1 MTTQYMKKTI
11 VTHLSPDLD
20 AIASVWLI
28 KKYLPD
34 WNDAQIKLVP
44 AGTTFDDQLPD
55 SDKNIIHVDTGL
67 GKFDHHQTNE
77 YTSAT
82 KLVFR
87 YLSGRDLIEEN
98 DIKAIEKIVEY
109 VNSTDHFA
117 EVFYP
122 EPDAD
127 RYDLTI
133 RQLIDGLKVSA
144 REETKLIETV
154 FQLLEAALIV
164 FKNKVKADDEI
175 KNGFV
180 FKSYLGRSLAI
191 ESRNEEA
198 VKLALKK
205 GFALVIRRHPEVG
218 FTRIKTLPDKKY
230 SLKPIYEKILIKD
243 KKGSW
248 FFHISE
254 HMLLNG
260 SSGNPKLIP
269 TTLSL
274 NKIIEIIKS
283 V

>member
-1 MTTQYMKKTI
+1 MKTI

-34 WNDAQIKLVP
+34 WDSAEIKLVP
-44 AGTTFDDQLPD
+44 AGTTLDDQLPD
-55 SDKNIIHVDTGL
+55 SVDNVIHVDTGL
-67 GKFDHHQTNE
+67 GRFDHHQTNA

-82 KLVFR
+82 KLVYKF
-87 YLSGRDLIEEN
+87 LVGRDLIEERE
-98 DIKAIEKIVEY
+98 IRALEKVVEY

-117 EVFYP
+117 EVFYADP
-122 EPDAD
+122 AAD
-127 RYDLTI
+127 RYDFMI
-133 RQLIDGLKVSA
+133 RQLVDGLKVIN
-144 REETKLIETV
+144 REETKLIEII
-154 FQLLEAALIV
+154 FLLLEAALIV
-164 FKNKVKADDEI
+164 FKNKVNAEEEI

-180 FKSYLGRSLAI
+180 FKSYLGRSLAL
-191 ESRNEEA
+191 ESKNEEA
-198 VKLALKK
+198 VKLALKQ

-218 FTRIKTLPDKKY
+218 FTRIKTLPDKKL
-230 SLKPIYEKILIKD
+230 SLKPVYDGILKLD

-269 TTLSL
+269 TPLSL
-274 NKIIEIIKS
+274 NKIIEIVKS
-283 V
+283 IR

>member
-1 MTTQYMKKTI
+1 MKTI

-34 WNDAQIKLVP
+34 WGDAQIKLVP
-44 AGTTFDDQLPD
+44 AGTTLDDKLPD

-67 GKFDHHQTNE
+67 GKFDHHQTND

-82 KLVFR
+82 KLVFKF
-87 YLSGRDLIEEN
+87 LSGRDFIEEN
-98 DIKAIEKIVEY
+98 ELKALEKVINY

-122 EPDAD
+122 DPEAD
-127 RYDLTI
+127 RYDFMV
-133 RQLIDGLKVSA
+133 RQLVDGLKVINRDES
-144 REETKLIETV
+144 KLFEII
-154 FQLLEAALIV
+154 FLLLEAALIV
-164 FKNKVKADDEI
+164 FKNKVNAESEI
-175 KNGFV
+175 ERGFV

-191 ESRNEEA
+191 ESKNEEA

-205 GFALVIRRHPEVG
+205 GFNLVIRRHPEVG

-230 SLKPIYEKILIKD
+230 SLRPVYDGILKFD

-248 FFHISE
+248 FLHISE

-269 TTLSL
+269 TPLPL
-274 NKIIEIIKS
+274 NKIIEIVKNIR
-283 V
+283 

>member
-1 MTTQYMKKTI
+1 MKTI

-34 WNDAQIKLVP
+34 WDSAEIKLVP
-44 AGTTFDDQLPD
+44 AGTTLNDELPD
-55 SDKNIIHVDTGL
+55 DNKNIIHVDTGL
-67 GKFDHHQTNE
+67 GHFDHHQTNDD
-77 YTSAT
+77 TSAT
-82 KLVFR
+82 KLVYK
-87 YLSGRDLIEEN
+87 YLIGRDLIEEKE
-98 DIKAIEKIVEY
+98 IKTLEKIVEY
-109 VNSTDHFA
+109 VNLTDHFA

-122 EPDAD
+122 DPADD
-127 RYDLTI
+127 RYDFMI
-133 RQLIDGLKVSA
+133 RQLVDGLKVIN
-144 REETKLIETV
+144 REETKLIEII
-154 FQLLEAALIV
+154 FQLLEAVLIV
-164 FKNKVKADDEI
+164 FKNKVSAEEEI

-180 FKSYLGRSLAI
+180 FQSYLGKSLAI
-191 ESRNEEA
+191 ESKNEEA

-205 GFALVIRRHPEVG
+205 GFSLVIRRHPEVG
-218 FTRIKTLPDKKY
+218 FTRIKTLPNKKF
-230 SLKPIYEKILIKD
+230 SLKKVYENILKID

-269 TTLSL
+269 TPLSL

>member
-1 MTTQYMKKTI
+1 MKTI

-28 KKYLPD
+28 KKYLTD
-34 WNDAQIKLVP
+34 WDNAEIKLVP
-44 AGTTFDDQLPD
+44 AGTTLNNEPPDDNKD
-55 SDKNIIHVDTGL
+55 IIHVDTGL
-67 GKFDHHQTNE
+67 GRFDHHQTNL

-82 KLVFR
+82 KLVYK
-87 YLSGRDLIEEN
+87 YLLGRDLIDEN
-98 DIKAIEKIVEY
+98 EIKALERVIEY

-117 EVFYP
+117 EVFYSD
-122 EPDAD
+122 PDAD
-127 RYDLTI
+127 RYDFMV
-133 RQLIDGLKVSA
+133 RQLVDGLKVINRDEA
-144 REETKLIETV
+144 KLIEII
-154 FQLLEAALIV
+154 FLLLEAALIV
-164 FKNKVKADDEI
+164 FKNKVNAEEEI

-180 FKSYLGRSLAI
+180 FKSYLGRSLAL
-191 ESRNEEA
+191 ESKNEEA

-205 GFALVIRRHPEVG
+205 GFSLVIRRHPEVG

-230 SLKPIYEKILIKD
+230 TLKPIYKKILEID

-248 FFHISE
+248 YFHISE

-260 SSGNPKLIP
+260 SSGNPKLVP
-269 TTLSL
+269 TSLSL

>member
-1 MTTQYMKKTI
+1 MKTI

-34 WNDAQIKLVP
+34 WNDAQIKFVP
-44 AGTTFDDQLPD
+44 SGKTLEDQIVD
-55 SDKNIIHVDTGL
+55 SDKNVIHVDTGL
-67 GKFDHHQTNE
+67 GKFDHHQTND

-82 KLVFR
+82 KLVYK
-87 YLSGRDLIEEN
+87 YLLGRDYIEEKE
-98 DIKAIEKIVEY
+98 IKALEKIIEY

-117 EVFYP
+117 EVFYADP
-122 EPDAD
+122 EAD
-127 RYDLTI
+127 RYDFMI
-133 RQLIDGLKVSA
+133 RQLVDGLKVIN
-144 REETKLIETV
+144 REETKLIEII
-154 FQLLEAALIV
+154 FLLLEAALIV
-164 FKNKVKADDEI
+164 FKNKVNAEEEI
-175 KNGFV
+175 NRGFV

-191 ESRNEEA
+191 ESKNEET

-205 GFALVIRRHPEVG
+205 GFTLVIRRHPEVG
-218 FTRIKTLPDKKY
+218 FTRIKTIPEKKY
-230 SLKPIYEKILIKD
+230 TLRPIYDKILELD

-248 FFHISE
+248 FFHISG

-274 NKIIEIIKS
+274 NRIIEIAKS
-283 V
+283 IG

>member
-1 MTTQYMKKTI
+1 MKTI

-28 KKYLPD
+28 KKYLTG
-34 WNDAQIKLVP
+34 WNNAQIKFVP
-44 AGTTFDDQLPD
+44 SGTTLDNQLPD
-55 SDKNIIHVDTGL
+55 SDKRVIHVDTGF

-77 YTSAT
+77 YLSAT
-82 KLVFR
+82 KLVYK
-87 YLSGRDLIEEN
+87 YLLKSDLIDFR
-98 DIKAIEKIVEY
+98 DIKALDKITEY

-117 EVFYP
+117 EVFYF

-127 RYDLTI
+127 RYDFMI
-133 RQLIDGLKVSA
+133 RQLIDGLKVIN
-144 REETKLIETV
+144 REETKLIEII

-164 FKNKVKADDEI
+164 FKNKVNAEEEI

-180 FKSYLGRSLAI
+180 FQSYLGKSLAL
-191 ESRNEEA
+191 ETKNEEA

-205 GFALVIRRHPEVG
+205 GFSLVIRRHPNAG
-218 FTRIKTLPDKKY
+218 FTRIKTLPDKKL
-230 SLKPIYEKILIKD
+230 SLKPVYEKILKID

-248 FFHISE
+248 FFHISG

-269 TTLSL
+269 TPLSL
-274 NKIIEIIKS
+274 NKIIEIIKA